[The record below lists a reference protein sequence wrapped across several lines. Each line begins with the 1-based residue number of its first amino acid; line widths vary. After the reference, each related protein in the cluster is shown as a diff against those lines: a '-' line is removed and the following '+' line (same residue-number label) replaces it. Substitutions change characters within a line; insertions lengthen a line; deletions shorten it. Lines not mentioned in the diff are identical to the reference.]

1 MTDTKT
7 LFYILLAFLAV
18 WWAGKSTAASSVPS
32 TPPTSPSKGGCG
44 CAQPLG
50 SRIRTPVNPT
60 VATSSTVIGPVGTRG
75 SYCPPPAPGSS
86 GSTSGGAANWHGLK
100 TGATGPLTPPTARTA
115 PWYPSSNYIADYT
128 PATVQG

>member
-32 TPPTSPSKGGCG
+32 TTSPASGGGCG